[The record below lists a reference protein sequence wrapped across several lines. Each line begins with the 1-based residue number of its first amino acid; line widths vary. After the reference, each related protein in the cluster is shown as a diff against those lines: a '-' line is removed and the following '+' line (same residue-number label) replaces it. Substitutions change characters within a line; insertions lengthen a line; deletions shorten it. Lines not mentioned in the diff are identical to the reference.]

1 MAVSAESPVY
11 VDPRILRTRLMLHEA
26 LTKLLAEK
34 EFEKISIADIAEA
47 STLNRATFYD
57 HYADK
62 FALLESMVASRF
74 SDLIAKRNIRFD
86 GCEGAVKKV
95 AMGVCYYLTE
105 TPYAALGGNRQ
116 ADTPLETAIVS
127 VVKRLVLEGFK
138 LHPPK
143 PGVSPELLS
152 STISW
157 AVYGAA
163 KEWARTP
170 KRQSVDDISSL
181 IEKMVTPI
189 FMSLE

>member
-1 MAVSAESPVY
+1 MDASTNVADRI
-11 VDPRILRTRLMLHEA
+11 DPRILRTRQMFQDA
-26 LTKLLAEK
+26 LAKLLAQK

-47 STLNRATFYD
+47 SKLNRATFYD

-62 FALLESMVASRF
+62 FALLESMVANRF
-74 SDLIAKRNIRFD
+74 SDLVAERNIRFD

-105 TPYAALGGNRQ
+105 VPYAVVGGHRQ

-127 VVKRLVLEGFK
+127 VVKRLVSEGFT

-143 PGVSPELLS
+143 PGVSAELLS

-157 AVYGAA
+157 AIYGAT
-163 KEWARTP
+163 KEWARMP
-170 KRQSVDDISSL
+170 NRPSVDEISTV